1 MASKRTPTMIVADA
15 LQEARKAN
23 DAIRKHTI
31 ECSEKWTE
39 CNDTLKDLKS
49 RWEKLAWMICAS
61 VLTGA
66 TAIVL
71 KEFLT

>member
-1 MASKRTPTMIVADA
+1 MVRKTPTMIAAEA
-15 LQEARKAN
+15 LEEARKAN
-23 DAIRKHTI
+23 DAIREHTI
-31 ECSEKWTE
+31 ECSEKWSE

-49 RWEKLAWMICAS
+49 RWEKAAFLICGS